1 MRTLWQTY
9 ITGGTI
15 DLNDPDVQ
23 AKVTAIGN
31 TAQNDRNNLIPAGSR
46 TNCLWSDLCTW
57 SQSANLTN
65 NFKRIQEMVLGYGTQ
80 GSSVYHDEAMLT
92 NILDALQWLYSNQYN
107 PTVAQFDNWWDW
119 EIGIPK
125 LLGNILITL
134 YDQVPAYLMN
144 NYIAAMDHFNA
155 DSTNQTWPVANPPV
169 VMTGANLLDKV
180 MGRVFSGMLA
190 DDTNKIVA
198 ARQAMQPVYA
208 NVTSDDGFYED
219 GSFIQHHYVSYM
231 GGYGGPLID
240 DITNLM
246 YLTNGTQWSF
256 SGAEIQTVV
265 GWVNNSITPLV
276 YLGGMMDMS
285 RGRKISRSS
294 ETDHVAG
301 RAMAVSVRRLA
312 DAVDSTTAAQIN
324 GTVKGW
330 IQGDAAFNH
339 ASGCSSGCYFTGMS
353 LYDLTRMKA
362 LAADASVS
370 TTQWMASRMFGSMAR
385 AVHIT
390 PTFGFGLSMLSDRIS
405 SFEYGNSENKKG
417 WLTGAGMTAIYTDDQ
432 KQFSNN
438 FWATIDYGRLPG
450 TTVDGADFGTP
461 LQWSF
466 YGNASGGLR
475 WTGGSTVLGAYTS
488 AGMEFDMSGFLS
500 REQPQ
505 TRSSPS
511 HLSGKKSWFMMD
523 DRIVALG
530 SDIAD
535 DVSRPVETIVDNRR
549 LIAPYTGSAGGN
561 NKLTINNSGYNGA
574 ALGSGPQTVTAVRW
588 AHLQGSSQS
597 TCSPALNNPCNNGSK
612 GVGYIFPNPV
622 TLTVLREARTDAWSN
637 VGTGSTNS
645 VTDNYLSLAVSHGT
659 NPTAANYAYVL
670 LPNKSAAEVNTI
682 ASNSGISILS
692 NGNGI
697 HSVMYNPASGGVTRV
712 VGANFWSTTGGTVN
726 IGGQGYLT
734 SSTKASVTVAETA
747 SNLSLAV
754 SDPTE
759 AGTGTVTIEINR
771 SAGSVGA
778 KDSAV
783 TVVQLNPTIKLAIDV
798 SVAHGRSIAANFN
811 F

>member
-1 MRTLWQTY
+1 MYQDATL
-9 ITGGTI
+9 
-15 DLNDPDVQ
+15 L
-23 AKVTAIGN
+23 A
-31 TAQNDRNNLIPAGSR
+31 
-46 TNCLWSDLCTW
+46 
-57 SQSANLTN
+57 
-65 NFKRIQEMVLGYGTQ
+65 
-80 GSSVYHDEAMLT
+80 

-134 YDQVPAYLMN
+134 YDQVPADLMN

-155 DSTNQTWPVANPPV
+155 DSTNQTWPVVSPPV

-190 DDTNKIVA
+190 DDTNKIDA

-438 FWATIDYGRLPG
+438 FWATVDYGRLPG

-461 LQWSF
+461 VQWSF

-488 AGMEFDMSGFLS
+488 AGMDFDMSGFLS

-659 NPTAANYAYVL
+659 NPTGANYAYVL

-712 VGANFWSTTGGTVN
+712 VGAISGR
-726 IGGQGYLT
+726 
-734 SSTKASVTVAETA
+734 
-747 SNLSLAV
+747 
-754 SDPTE
+754 PP
-759 AGTGTVTIEINR
+759 
-771 SAGSVGA
+771 
-778 KDSAV
+778 
-783 TVVQLNPTIKLAIDV
+783 VV
-798 SVAHGRSIAANFN
+798 R
-811 F
+811 